1 MITRNKRIRFCDN
14 NFITESNIIDYSS
27 SDIFFPYTNCAK
39 QERTKLWKPTGNFE
53 ITTANNKLYINDG
66 ADKIVTI
73 PAGQY
78 ESPSILAQQIQTQ
91 LNTVSSD
98 FTVTYSA
105 SFKFVISRSSAFILS
120 LSNTTNSIGPTIGFT
135 STLDIIGTTATAN
148 VVSIHTSEYLLFDFG
163 YSRSV
168 DFASIIGPIDEV
180 FSLSST
186 AVVTIKGDNI
196 NDFSSPAFTKTIP
209 ILDSGAMCF
218 IDDADSAFRYWK
230 LEIVDSTNNNG
241 PALSI
246 GHIYLGDYRTL
257 TSRNLENGFTMDY
270 VDNSK
275 STEGETGI
283 LYFDQKP
290 KYKTFSSMTLGYLER
305 DDRKQIM
312 AMFEA
317 LGLSNCLY
325 VSLDP
330 TGCFSDSLDEFTA
343 YCLFSKEPS
352 FRHIIRDI
360 FSVSV
365 EFREAV

>member
-1 MITRNKRIRFCDN
+1 MITSNKRIRFCDN
-14 NFITESNIIDYSS
+14 NFITETNILTYSS
-27 SDIFFPYTNCAK
+27 SNASFPYTNCAK
-39 QERTKLWKPTGNFE
+39 QERTKLWKTTGQFE
-53 ITTANNKLYINDG
+53 ITAANNKIYINDG
-66 ADKIVTI
+66 ADKIVTLDVGTYLT
-73 PAGQY
+73 PVA
-78 ESPSILAQQIQTQ
+78 LATHIEAK
-91 LNTVSSD
+91 LDAASGGYTVLYGTD
-98 FTVTYSA
+98 
-105 SFKFVISRSSAFILS
+105 FKFTISRTSSFTLRLS
-120 LSNTTNSIGPTIGFT
+120 QTTNSVATTLGVT
-135 STLDIIGTTATAN
+135 STIDVTGTSFTAN
-148 VVSIHTSEYLLFDFG
+148 VVAIHTSEFLTFDFG
-163 YSRSV
+163 YAASV

-186 AVVTIKGDNI
+186 AIVTIKGNNI

-218 IDDADSAFRYWK
+218 IDDSDSAFRYWE
-230 LEIVDSTNNNG
+230 LEIIDTTNNNG

-246 GHIYLGDYRTL
+246 GHVYLGDYRTL

-283 LYFDQKP
+283 LYFDKKP

-305 DDRKQIM
+305 DDRKKIM
-312 AMFEA
+312 AMFES
-317 LGLSNCLY
+317 LGVSNCLY
-325 VSLDP
+325 ISLDP

-343 YCLFSKEPS
+343 YCFFSKEPS

-365 EFREAV
+365 EFREAI